1 MIEINTP
8 KSVGGFIFTIKSIE
22 KVTIIC
28 PKSCSYIRDKDYDC
42 WYVSSLRR
50 LGITFNKGKIDCIK
64 AVMNVKNVGDSDW
77 VVEAEDAVLVDQEG
91 FSYKGIILCEDCLP
105 PRTVES
111 KTHIPPQTQADYIQ
125 LFPIL
130 ESNCEIAKIKVNFGV
145 GNKWMDYEMSDNVN
159 DPFEGLETSSPATS
173 HPVPMSNITCISHE
187 ESMQRWQIRNCTDKI
202 NKLKTNIYS
211 RLNNILTES
220 EKTKLEN
227 KIANDLYNIK
237 IELESKTESAFDEIR
252 DLIQEVEFEYAE
264 AIQSQNEKEKNRKT
278 LSQKVEELLELSP
291 REFEQYIGELFT
303 HLGYTVEVTQFS
315 NDKGIDIIMTKD
327 DVKYGVQCKRY
338 KGTVGSPEIQTFIGA
353 LNHLQADK
361 GYFVTTGM
369 FSFEAEKMAAQH
381 PIQLINRVDLAKLII
396 EALDN

>member
-1 MIEINTP
+1 MKEIDVP
-8 KSVGGFIFTIKSIE
+8 KSANGFIYTVKSVEKTTI
-22 KVTIIC
+22 TC
-28 PKSCSYIRDKDYDC
+28 PKSCSYIKDKDYDC
-42 WYVSSLRR
+42 WYISRLNK
-50 LGITFNKGKIDCIK
+50 LGITFSKGHFECIK
-64 AVMNVKNVGDSDW
+64 VVINVKNIGDYTNW
-77 VVEAEDAVLVDQEG
+77 VVGAEDAVLVDSEG
-91 FSYKGIILCEDCLP
+91 FTYNGIILCEDCLP
-105 PRTVES
+105 PRTVED
-111 KTHIPPQTQADYIQ
+111 KTNILPQTQVNYIQ
-125 LFPIL
+125 VFPL
-130 ESNCEIAKIKVNFGV
+130 LDSACEIARIKVNINNQWTDFQIGE
-145 GNKWMDYEMSDNVN
+145 NDNN
-159 DPFEGLETSSPATS
+159 PFEGLETPSPATS
-173 HPVPMSNITCISHE
+173 HPVPIRNITCISQE
-187 ESMQRWQIRNCTDKI
+187 ESRLRWQIQSCTDKI

-252 DLIQEVEFEYAE
+252 ELIQVVESEYNE
-264 AIQSQNEKEKNRKT
+264 AIQVQNEKERNRKT

-396 EALDN
+396 RALED